1 MTKSRFTY
9 ASYIRTT
16 PEALWDALVNP
27 EKTRMYWF
35 GGRLQSNWTVGSNWQ
50 FLSPDGR
57 VINSGQVIENTAPT
71 RLALSWRNEL
81 KPPLRAEGFSRL
93 ALDNERQ
100 GDLVKLTLSQEIDR
114 PASALIDDV
123 ADGWPINSFEPE
135 ELARDRGAL
144 RGNTSLAEGPL
155 KERLAGR
162 PVYAARHRFRRL
174 STVVPMRAA
183 PRTKA
188 LAASVSS

>member
-35 GGRLQSNWTVGSNWQ
+35 DSRLQSDWTVGSNWQ

-57 VINSGQVIENTAPT
+57 VINSGQVLENTAPT

-81 KPPLRAEGFSRL
+81 KPLLRAEGFSRL
-93 ALDNERQ
+93 VLDNEQQ
-100 GDLVKLTLSQEIDR
+100 GDLIKLILSQEIDR

-123 ADGWPINSFEPE
+123 ADGWPIILSSLKSLLETGVPFEV
-135 ELARDRGAL
+135 
-144 RGNTSLAEGPL
+144 T
-155 KERLAGR
+155 
-162 PVYAARHRFRRL
+162 RHWPKGL
-174 STVVPMRAA
+174 
-183 PRTKA
+183 
-188 LAASVSS
+188 